1 MAYVDLNPIRAG
13 MTKSLPASHHTSIQ
27 QRIKRVKQDA
37 IYLEQ
42 VLSPLHGTLI
52 AFLPMKLRD
61 YIELVE
67 WTGKQ
72 VRSDK
77 RGAIAK
83 HAPPVLKQ
91 LHLSEKRWTTQVK
104 GIGSRFWRVVGDVE
118 DLLEAAKRLNQR
130 WLKGL
135 GTAAILAKIE

>member
-13 MTKSLPASHHTSIQ
+13 IATSLSKSRHTSIE
-27 QRIKRVKQDA
+27 QRIELAKRNAAMLDKS
-37 IYLEQ
+37 
-42 VLSPLHGTLI
+42 LSPLHGTLI
-52 AFLPMKLRD
+52 AFLPIRLVD
-61 YIELVE
+61 YIQLVE

-83 HAPPVLKQ
+83 HAPSIMKQ
-91 LHLSEKRWTTQVK
+91 LHIKENRWTTQVK
-104 GIGSRFWRVVGDVE
+104 GIGSRFWRVVGDVN
-118 DLLEAAKRLNQR
+118 DLLEIAKRLNQR

-135 GTAAILAKIE
+135 GTAMALEKID